1 MINSARLLTNIL
13 QWLNHDI
20 DKITGNIN
28 DRYLLNQRMNR
39 IMNRLSEGLSLHK
52 VCLYNELCL
61 SCEYQH
67 LLCESKYK
75 NKHKSMNFQQP

>member
-20 DKITGNIN
+20 GKITVDIN

-39 IMNRLSEGLSLHK
+39 IMNRLSEDLSLHK
-52 VCLYNELCL
+52 VCLYNCAYHANT
-61 SCEYQH
+61 STYCANPNIKI
-67 LLCESKYK
+67 SIKV
-75 NKHKSMNFQQP
+75 

>member
-20 DKITGNIN
+20 GKITGNIN

-39 IMNRLSEGLSLHK
+39 K
-52 VCLYNELCL
+52 
-61 SCEYQH
+61 
-67 LLCESKYK
+67 
-75 NKHKSMNFQQP
+75 